1 MIKGIVYSFFKF
13 TAASRIQGFQPC
25 PEFIPDDRFCFQ
37 TFLFPFF
44 PGKFFIKT
52 FQIEETVT
60 ESHSFF
66 SRKQSVV
73 FGSSFRWFCKFLF
86 RINVQKLQLFLAC
99 LRNCFKE
106 LTSAVCKTA
115 DQDDI
120 IDPAVC
126 TIPITMEHSSE
137 TRQELY
143 WIVPAPSG
151 PVIIQY
157 DGKFSV
163 CSTQV
168 DPHIRL

>member
-1 MIKGIVYSFFKF
+1 MVKGIVYSFFKF
-13 TAASRIQGFQPC
+13 TASSRIQVFQPC
-25 PEFIPDDRFCFQ
+25 PEFIPYGWFCFLA
-37 TFLFPFF
+37 FLFPFF
-44 PGKFFIKT
+44 LRKFFVKT
-52 FQIEETVT
+52 FQIKEMVT
-60 ESHSFF
+60 EGHSFF
-66 SRKQSVV
+66 SRKQGAV
-73 FGSSFRWFCKFLF
+73 FGSSFRRFCKLLF

-99 LRNCFKE
+99 LWDCFKE

-157 DGKFSV
+157 DGRFPV